1 MVDLIDALIP
11 LIEQEFNNRKY
22 QDTTGT
28 YVAPESYNSGLPPRK
43 QDGGKQPTILY
54 QILSGEDED
63 DEVTET
69 IGIDIIPCVY
79 VPRRDSGDEIT
90 QQEEGNR
97 DISNMITLIKSALR
111 KNRIV
116 GGRYRRTGKISW
128 AILEDSPQPSPFFKA
143 VIRAEYETMI
153 MTEPNE
159 SEVKAYGSDIK

>member
-1 MVDLIDALIP
+1 MSIDLIDALIP
-11 LIEQEFNNRKY
+11 LIEKEFESRKY
-22 QDTTGT
+22 QDTTGE
-28 YVAPESYNSGLPPRK
+28 YMAPETYNSGLPPRNS
-43 QDGGKQPTILY
+43 DGGKKPYVLFQL
-54 QILSGEDED
+54 LAGEDEG

-79 VPRRDSGDEIT
+79 VPRRDSGDEVT

-116 GGRYRRTGKISW
+116 GGRYRRAGKISW

-159 SEVKAYGSDIK
+159 SEVKIYGSDI